1 MSASPDSRATRIA
14 RSYANFVVR
23 NPWPVLLGVLAVF
36 GLSLWVTSKLT
47 INSNQLELISQD
59 LPEVKEVKR
68 VTAMIGGAGHL
79 ILGVRN
85 EDEKVLKAVADD
97 IATMLKEDTENV
109 RTVSYRLPVEFAQEK
124 MPLFIRTEDLIEGKR
139 RINEYLK
146 DQKKRASPFYIEIR
160 KTEPVK
166 LELDDLIE
174 KYGSIGKRSILDEY
188 NISNDKQML
197 LILIKPMWDG
207 NLIDKTA
214 VFLEQLNGKFAE
226 YSKNNKHGV
235 TLVEP
240 DPTKGEKYD
249 AVGQGKTVTYGFT
262 GGYKTSVDDS
272 YAIQRSLP
280 KVTSIALV
288 SVFVIIVV
296 FFRKI
301 APAIMVK
308 LGIVFGTVLMY
319 AFAYAT
325 VGQVNMITS
334 MLGAIMLGL
343 GIDFG
348 IHFIYRTRLELGQGK
363 PYDLAIRDAMVNAG
377 RPAFVSAIVVGGCF
391 FVLMVSQF
399 RGFSQFGWL
408 SGWGTIMT
416 GFVAFL
422 WTPALFILIGRKNP
436 AWVEKLVGRMEL
448 TTKTSTGAEPRV
460 PNPKLALAICLVVVA
475 AIVSFTIPW
484 SGEDRP
490 KDPTLWERFKTGM
503 TFNYNTRALMP
514 EDHSS
519 IIMQDEIAR
528 RFNIS
533 SDPTAVYTK
542 TLEEAKELYDELTAP
557 ENREKYDGIDQVVSI
572 YTFVPPPELA
582 ERNAKVLTEWKQ
594 ELDDIFGGEF
604 TKEALPPDAQDKYD
618 IAMKMLSA
626 KPYGVDGIPDEYRQT
641 FRELPTTPA
650 KTADGLDAHGYL
662 TFIYPGVN
670 LWDGKEMLKF
680 ADQTSVITTA
690 SGKQFRSA
698 GLPILYAV
706 LARIVLNDA
715 IWMVVFTGLWILALH
730 WLDFRKPVLA
740 LASVIP
746 LVVGLFMTLGV
757 YNLMGEQLNFMNI
770 IVLPILLGFGVSHG
784 LYLLHRFL
792 EGTSP
797 MVALRSVGAAVA
809 SSTLTTVAGFGA
821 MIWADHHG
829 LKTVGLLAVIGLV
842 MTLVVSFTVLAAVL
856 QILHDRRKARGELPT
871 AAGEDASHKDVN
883 AA

>member
-1 MSASPDSRATRIA
+1 MSASPDSRTTHIA
-14 RSYANFVVR
+14 RAYANFVVR
-23 NPWPVLLGVLAVF
+23 NPWPVLVAVLAVF
-36 GLSLWVTSKLT
+36 GLSLWATSKLT

-68 VTAMIGGAGHL
+68 VIDMVGGAGHL

-85 EDEKVLKAVADD
+85 DDEKLLKAVADD
-97 IATMLKEDTENV
+97 LATMLQQDKENV

-146 DQKKRASPFYIEIR
+146 DQKKRANPFFIEIR

-166 LELDDLIE
+166 LDLSDLIA

-188 NISNDKQML
+188 NLSKDKKML
-197 LILIKPMWDG
+197 IILIKPMWDG
-207 NLIDKTA
+207 NQLDKTA
-214 VFLEQLNGKFAE
+214 AFLDQLNAKFAE

-235 TLVEP
+235 TLHEP
-240 DPTKGEKYD
+240 DPSKGEKYD
-249 AVGQGKTVTYGFT
+249 SVGQGKTVTYGFT
-262 GGYKTSVDDS
+262 GNYKTAVDDS
-272 YAIQRSLP
+272 YAIKRSLP
-280 KVTSIALV
+280 TVTSIAFV
-288 SVFVIIVV
+288 SVFLIIVL
-296 FFRKI
+296 FFRKV

-308 LGIVFGTVLMY
+308 LGIVFGTVMMY
-319 AFAYAT
+319 AFAWAT

-348 IHFIYRTRLELGQGK
+348 IHFIFRTRLELGQGK
-363 PYDLAIRDAMVNAG
+363 PYDLAIRDALINAG
-377 RPAFVSAIVVGGCF
+377 RPAFVSAVVVGGSF

-408 SGWGTIMT
+408 SGWGTILT

-422 WTPALFILIGRKNP
+422 WTPALLILVGKKNP
-436 AWVEKLVGRMEL
+436 AWVEKLVGRMNL
-448 TTKTSTGAEPRV
+448 KTKFDTGTEPRI
-460 PNPKLALAICLVVVA
+460 PNPKLTLAICLAVVA
-475 AIVSFTIPW
+475 VIVAFAVPFT
-484 SGEDRP
+484 GADRP
-490 KDPTLWERFKTGM
+490 KDPTLLDRLKTGIS
-503 TFNYNTRALMP
+503 FNYNTRALMP
-514 EDHSS
+514 EDHTS
-519 IIMQDEIAR
+519 IIMQDEIGR
-528 RFNIS
+528 RFDIN
-533 SDPTAVYTK
+533 SDPTAVFTK
-542 TLEEAKELYDELTAP
+542 TVEEAKELYDELTSP
-557 ENREKYDGIDQVVSI
+557 KNREKYDRIDQVVSI
-572 YTFVPPPELA
+572 YTFVPPPERA
-582 ERNAKVLTEWKQ
+582 EANAKVLAEWKQ
-594 ELDDIFGGEF
+594 ELDEIFGGEF
-604 TKEALPPDAQDKYD
+604 TKEALPPDMQDKFD

-626 KPYGVDGIPDEYRQT
+626 KPYGIEGVPENYRLT

-662 TFIYPGVN
+662 TFIYPGVD
-670 LWDGKEMLKF
+670 LHDSKEMLKF
-680 ADQTSVITTA
+680 VDQTRVITTE

-698 GLPILYAV
+698 GLPILFAL
-706 LARIVLNDA
+706 LARMVLNDGV
-715 IWMVVFTGLWILALH
+715 WMVVFTGLWILAMH

-746 LVVGLFMTLGV
+746 LVIGLFMTLGV
-757 YNLMGEQLNFMNI
+757 YNLIGEQLNFMNI

-821 MIWADHHG
+821 MIWADHNG

-842 MTLVVSFTVLAAVL
+842 MTLLVSFTVLAAVL
-856 QILHDRRKARGELPT
+856 QILHDKRKARGELPN
-871 AAGEDASHKDVN
+871 ASGEAEKSSDVN